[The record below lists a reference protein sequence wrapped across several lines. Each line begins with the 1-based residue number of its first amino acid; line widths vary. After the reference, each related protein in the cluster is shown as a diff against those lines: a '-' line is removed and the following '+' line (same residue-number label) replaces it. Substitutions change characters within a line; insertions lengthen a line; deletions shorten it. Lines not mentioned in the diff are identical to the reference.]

1 MAYDIYDGTEVDES
15 RMEGKGYWIPDNVP
29 WLEVSLN
36 ELIYDSTEGHG
47 EEDHEEWGALQI
59 SKGFESMSF
68 WGTAEVYSGGR
79 KSLYGGIWV
88 LVGKE
93 IYGTFSLQAGKTWGG
108 YTMGHG
114 SYRIG
119 GDTGEGYFTDRPSR
133 LLPLR
138 GFDSNI
144 LDAGEAVTGSAEIY
158 WPLADLQKGYKTLP
172 LFLHRMRLGT
182 FVDAGA
188 CADHMTGD
196 ELLVGAGVEL
206 VTSMEVA
213 WGNFST
219 FRAGLA
225 WPVEQPDYL
234 DEKGP
239 VANIQIGM
247 PL

>member
-1 MAYDIYDGTEVDES
+1 VAF
-15 RMEGKGYWIPDNVP
+15 IPFDDA
-29 WLEVSLN
+29 WFEVSLN
-36 ELIYDSTEGHG
+36 KLFYEPEDNVEEYDET
-47 EEDHEEWGALQI
+47 WGAI
-59 SKGFESMSF
+59 EFSKDFESIWV
-68 WGTAEVYSGGR
+68 WGAGEAYSGGR
-79 KSLYGGIWV
+79 KSLYGGIGI

-93 IYGTFSLQAGKTWGG
+93 IYGTATLQGGKTWNG
-108 YTMGHG
+108 YEMGHG

-119 GDTGEGYFTDRPSR
+119 GDIGEGYFTNRPSR
-133 LLPLR
+133 LMPLR

-144 LDAGEAVTGSAEIY
+144 LDAGKAMAGSVEIY
-158 WPLADLQKGYKTLP
+158 WPLVNLQKGYKTVP
-172 LFLHRMRLGT
+172 LFLHMARIGT

-188 CADHMTGD
+188 CADHMTRD

-234 DEKGP
+234 DEKSP